1 MEKLEASSEEPKTH
15 KRKLDKRLI
24 LSLTKPSF
32 LLTLGRV
39 HIRYENRQRLCY
51 LLEKLV
57 KQHNWAEASGVLS
70 LLLKGTSN
78 DCSADLNRLKY
89 SVWLI
94 FFFLSFPCIYFVV
107 ITLKLWS
114 RLYLSLKNSFN
125 ICFCLGF
132 IWLLLLLLAFRRTTA
147 KNVLKLSEQIMF

>member
-94 FFFLSFPCIYFVV
+94 FYFIFFEFPIYLFGCYYVKVMILV
-107 ITLKLWS
+107 ISVIRKL
-114 RLYLSLKNSFN
+114 F
-125 ICFCLGF
+125 
-132 IWLLLLLLAFRRTTA
+132 
-147 KNVLKLSEQIMF
+147 